1 MLTEILAY
9 LRNWFEHAKFYGTFT
24 IKDGTLQPQ
33 YSTGIS
39 FSLLEPKSGQYI
51 RIIGSALNDGVY
63 KYPVYALSDE
73 EFDGAVWLLA
83 VPPVIL
89 QLADDIEAWQQKN
102 GGADSAAMS
111 PFQSES
117 FGGYSY
123 SKGSGSGE
131 SGSGSVVSWM
141 DAFKGRLAPW
151 RKI

>member
-1 MLTEILAY
+1 MLTEVLAF
-9 LRNWFEHAKFYGTFT
+9 LRNWFERAKFYGTFT
-24 IKDGTLQPQ
+24 IQDGILRTQ

-39 FSLLEPKSGQYI
+39 FAEITPKNGQYI

-63 KYPVYALSDE
+63 QYPVEGLQDE

-83 VPPVIL
+83 VPPIL
-89 QLADDIEAWQQKN
+89 LAIVEDIEAWQEKN
-102 GGADSAAMS
+102 GSADSAAMS

-123 SKGSGSGE
+123 TKGGSGSANG
-131 SGSGSVVSWM
+131 GASVTWQDV
-141 DAFKGRLAPW
+141 FKGRLSPW